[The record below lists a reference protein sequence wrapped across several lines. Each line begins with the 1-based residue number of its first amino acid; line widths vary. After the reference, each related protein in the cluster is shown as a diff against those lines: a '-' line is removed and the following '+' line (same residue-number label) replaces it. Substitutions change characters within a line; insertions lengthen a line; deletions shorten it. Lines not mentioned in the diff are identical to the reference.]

1 MALSAAVR
9 KKLFGLT
16 VKIHTHLFL
25 FIRLGPFFFVLFFST
40 HVLRLMMTNT
50 AALCVVCINVHTLRF
65 LAPSLLRDFRVRHPR
80 AEKVGRRHRGL

>member
-25 FIRLGPFFFVLFFST
+25 FIRLGPFFFVLFFFYA
-40 HVLRLMMTNT
+40 RFE
-50 AALCVVCINVHTLRF
+50 IN
-65 LAPSLLRDFRVRHPR
+65 DD
-80 AEKVGRRHRGL
+80 